1 MFGLSGPEGNHA
13 EDVKEYYFYLDNTPT
28 HSYMKY
34 LYKYPQEPYPYEQP
48 VAESRRRT
56 KEDPEYELVDTGVFD
71 QGRYFDVLVEY
82 AKADAEDLL
91 IRITI
96 TNRSPQPAGI
106 RVLPTLW
113 FRKTWSW
120 GRDGRRPSIKRGAVR
135 DDNVTTL
142 VATHWEL
149 GEYILYCTAENE
161 SLFTENETNTRQLY
175 RVPSALPYVKDA
187 FHAYVVNGQ
196 RVAVNPAGI
205 ERKAAVRYQYNLDA
219 GHAITIDLRL
229 AATLE
234 NCPLEKPFADFETH
248 FLQRKH
254 EADEFYD
261 AIVPASLSAD
271 AKLVARQAFAGLL
284 WSKQY
289 YHYVVTDWLE
299 GDPAQPAPAAAR
311 EGGRNH
317 EWTHLFTRDVISMPD
332 KWEFPWF
339 ASWDLGF
346 HCVAFAHIDPQF
358 AKDQILLMVRE
369 WYTHPNGQ
377 IPAYEWDFGDVN
389 PPVLALAARS
399 VFEIE
404 RDHAGVADY
413 VFLERV
419 FQKMLLN
426 FTWWMNRKDALG
438 KNIFQGGFLG
448 MDNIGVFDRGNLPQ
462 GYLLGQADG
471 TSWMAAFAKSML
483 STALVLAEY
492 NPAYED
498 VASKFWEHYVFIA
511 NAMNSEDDPGKS
523 LWGEEDG
530 FFYDQLISEQLERM
544 PIRARTMVGFVP
556 LFGAWTVPME
566 TFDRFLSFQRR
577 RDWFIKH
584 RPSLVHS
591 VGPMV
596 VPGINNNLMLGLVR
610 EDQLRRMLAYM
621 LNEEEFLS
629 PFGVRSVSKYHLKHP
644 LVLDLGGQKY
654 RLDYEPGES
663 TTDLYGGNS
672 NWRGPIW
679 MPMNLLILFALEQY
693 HRYYGDGFLI
703 ECPTGSGVKMNL
715 DHVARELA
723 RRLSRLFLR
732 DETGKRAVFGS
743 CRMFCEDP
751 HWRDLVPF
759 HEYFHPDT
767 GRGCGANHQ
776 TGWTGLIALI
786 LIAMTK
792 GDTFGFTGHNF

>member
-205 ERKAAVRYQYNLDA
+205 ETKAAVRYQYNLDA

-399 VFEIE
+399 VFETE

-523 LWGEEDG
+523 LWDEEDG